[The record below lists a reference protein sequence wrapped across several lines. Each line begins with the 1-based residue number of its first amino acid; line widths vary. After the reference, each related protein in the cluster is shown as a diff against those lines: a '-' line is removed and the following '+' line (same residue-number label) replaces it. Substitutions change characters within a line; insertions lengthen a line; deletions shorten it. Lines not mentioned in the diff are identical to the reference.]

1 MTMEW
6 WALLSLIFA
15 ALLVLIMIG
24 IPVAFALGILSL
36 ALVLIFLGP
45 NQLIVFSTTAFG
57 QIDNFALVAIPLFI
71 FMAEVILHSGVST
84 DAFDMLS
91 KWTSRLPGGLA
102 VAAQLTCTLFASVC
116 GASTATAAAV
126 GSIAVPEMMSRGYD
140 KRLTCGSIAAGG
152 ALGALIPPSIYM
164 IIYGTLVEESIGQ
177 LFMGGVIPGLMLS
190 GMFIAFIIVRC
201 AFRPDLAPLA
211 QDVTWADRWRSLYK
225 VWAILFLAAAML
237 AAIYFGIATP
247 SEIAGVGCF
256 LALAIGFAYRRLTW
270 TALKGAFLST
280 CRITCFIGW
289 ILVAATVFGYIL
301 SFLQLPQQ
309 LSEWLVAQSASPY
322 LVILG
327 INILLIFLGCIMD
340 PAGILLVTIPILVP
354 VIKALGFDPV
364 WFGVMFVVNMELA
377 QITPPLGLNL
387 FIIKSIAPPEV
398 TLKDILIGA
407 WPFMVLDLVGLA
419 LVIIFPQI
427 ILWLPSTML
436 RG

>member
-1 MTMEW
+1 MEW

-407 WPFMVLDLVGLA
+407 WPFMVVDLVGLA

>member
-1 MTMEW
+1 MEW

-24 IPVAFALGILSL
+24 IPVAFSLGILSL

-91 KWTSRLPGGLA
+91 KWTWRLPGGLA

-126 GSIAVPEMMSRGYD
+126 GSIAVPEMTSRGYD
-140 KRLTCGSIAAGG
+140 RRLTCGSIAAGG

-177 LFMGGVIPGLMLS
+177 LFMGGVLPGLMLS
-190 GMFIAFIIVRC
+190 GMFIAFIVVRC

-270 TALKGAFLST
+270 AALKGAFLST

-327 INILLIFLGCIMD
+327 INVLLLFLGCIMD

-387 FIIKSIAPPEV
+387 FIIKSIAPPDV
-398 TLKDILIGA
+398 TLKDILVGA
-407 WPFMVLDLVGLA
+407 WPFMLLDLIGLA

>member
-1 MTMEW
+1 MEW

-126 GSIAVPEMMSRGYD
+126 GSIAVPEMTNRGYD

-190 GMFIAFIIVRC
+190 GMFIAFIVVRC
-201 AFRPDLAPLA
+201 AFRPGLAPLA

-256 LALAIGFAYRRLTW
+256 LALLIGFAYRRLTW

-387 FIIKSIAPPEV
+387 FIIKSIAPPDV

-407 WPFMVLDLVGLA
+407 WPFMILDLIGLA

>member
-1 MTMEW
+1 MEW

-126 GSIAVPEMMSRGYD
+126 GSIAVPEMTNRGYD

-190 GMFIAFIIVRC
+190 GMFIAFIVVRC
-201 AFRPDLAPLA
+201 AFRPGLAPLA

-256 LALAIGFAYRRLTW
+256 LALLIGFAYRRLTW

-327 INILLIFLGCIMD
+327 INLLHIFLGCIMD

-387 FIIKSIAPPEV
+387 FIIKSIAPPDV

-407 WPFMVLDLVGLA
+407 WPFMILDLIGLA

>member
-126 GSIAVPEMMSRGYD
+126 GSIAVPEMTNRGYD
-140 KRLTCGSIAAGG
+140 KRLSCGSIAAGG

-190 GMFIAFIIVRC
+190 GMFTAFIVIRC
-201 AFRPDLAPLA
+201 ALRPDLAPLA
-211 QDVTWADRWRSLYK
+211 QDVSWADRWRSLYK

-237 AAIYFGIATP
+237 AAIYFGVATP

-256 LALAIGFAYRRLTW
+256 LALAIGFAYRKLTW

-387 FIIKSIAPPEV
+387 FIIKSIAPPDV

-407 WPFMVLDLVGLA
+407 WPFMILDLIGLA

>member
-1 MTMEW
+1 MEW
-6 WALLSLIFA
+6 WTLLILIFA

-24 IPVAFALGILSL
+24 IPVAFSLGILSL

-45 NQLIVFSTTAFG
+45 NQLIVFAATAFG

-102 VAAQLTCTLFASVC
+102 VAGQLTCTLFASVC

-126 GSIAVPEMMSRGYD
+126 GSIAVPEMTNRGYD
-140 KRLTCGSIAAGG
+140 KRLACGSIAAGG

-190 GMFIAFIIVRC
+190 GMFIAYIMIRC
-201 AFRPDLAPLA
+201 FLRPELAPLA
-211 QDVTWADRWRSLYK
+211 KDVTWADRWKSLYK
-225 VWAILFLAAAML
+225 VWAILFLAGAML

-256 LALAIGFAYRRLTW
+256 LALVIAFAYRRLTW
-270 TALKGAFLST
+270 DALRGAFLST

-289 ILVAATVFGYIL
+289 ILVAATVFGYTL

-309 LSEWLVAQSASPY
+309 LAEWLVASAASPY
-322 LVILG
+322 VVIIG

-387 FIIKSIAPPEV
+387 FIIKSIAPPDV

-407 WPFMVLDLVGLA
+407 WPFMLLDLVGLA

>member
-1 MTMEW
+1 MEW

-24 IPVAFALGILSL
+24 IPVAFSLGILSL

-84 DAFDMLS
+84 DAFDMLA

-126 GSIAVPEMMSRGYD
+126 GSIAVPEMMNRGYD

-201 AFRPDLAPLA
+201 ALRPGLAPLA

-309 LSEWLVAQSASPY
+309 LSEWLVAQSASPH

>member
-6 WALLSLIFA
+6 WVLLSIIFA
-15 ALLVLIMIG
+15 ALLILIMIG
-24 IPVAFALGILSL
+24 IPIAFSLGILSL
-36 ALVLIFLGP
+36 SLVLIFLGP

-126 GSIAVPEMMSRGYD
+126 GSIAVPEMINRGYD

-190 GMFIAFIIVRC
+190 GMFVAFIILRC
-201 AFRPDLAPLA
+201 FFRPDLAPLA
-211 QDVTWADRWRSLYK
+211 QDVNWSQRWRSLYK
-225 VWAILFLAAAML
+225 VWAILFLAASML
-237 AAIYFGIATP
+237 VAIYFGIATP

-256 LALAIGFAYRRLTW
+256 LALMIAMGYRKLTW
-270 TALKGAFLST
+270 VALKGAFLST

-289 ILVAATVFGYIL
+289 ILVAATAFGYVL
-301 SFLQLPQQ
+301 SYLQLPQQ
-309 LSEWLVAQSASPY
+309 LSEWLVSQSASPY
-322 LVILG
+322 LVIVG
-327 INILLIFLGCIMD
+327 INIILIFLGCIMD
-340 PAGILLVTIPILVP
+340 PAGILLVTIPIFVP
-354 VIKALGFDPV
+354 IIKALGFDPV

-387 FIIKSIAPPEV
+387 YIIKSIAPPEV

-407 WPFMVLDLVGLA
+407 WPFMILDLIGLV
-419 LVIIFPQI
+419 LVIVFPQI
-427 ILWLPSTML
+427 ILWLPSTMM
-436 RG
+436 R

>member
-1 MTMEW
+1 MEW
-6 WALLSLIFA
+6 WALLSIIFA

-190 GMFIAFIIVRC
+190 GMFIALIVIRC
-201 AFRPDLAPLA
+201 AFRPGLAPLA
-211 QDVTWADRWRSLYK
+211 QEVTWADRWRSLYK

-309 LSEWLVAQSASPY
+309 LSEWLVAQSASPH